1 MFTSNKWLIGV
12 FMGFIFI
19 IGIGNFLS
27 SDITFSEQEN
37 RILAQKPRITSEN
50 IFSGKYMVQFEEYVS
65 DQFVGKRDW
74 MAIKAKAEQLLLKKE
89 INGVYIGK
97 DDFLFEKRTSFEEQF
112 VQNLELVSSFSNPER
127 SVTLL
132 LAPISAEIYRENLP
146 KFAPSYTPEK
156 ITEAIEQN
164 LSSSVQV
171 IDIQQTLL
179 EHKNEPIY
187 YKTDHHWTMRGAYYA
202 YSEAGKTLGYQ
213 PYPISEFNVKRVSN
227 DFLGTYASKA
237 LGYQLKSDQI
247 EVFTPEF
254 LTSYFVHYKDDQVTS
269 DSLYDWSALEK
280 ADKYS
285 LFLNGNHS
293 LLTIQSHVK
302 NGRKLAV
309 IKDSYA
315 HSFIPF
321 LANHFEEIHV
331 MDLRYYHASLNQ
343 YLQENELDNILLLYN
358 VSNFASDRNLI
369 WLQS

>member
-1 MFTSNKWLIGV
+1 MFTSNKWLVGV
-12 FMGFIFI
+12 FIGFIVL

-37 RILAQKPRITSEN
+37 RILTQKPRITLEN
-50 IFSGKYMVQFEEYVS
+50 IFSGKYMINYEEYLS
-65 DQFVGKRDW
+65 DQFVGKTSW

-97 DDFLFEKRTSFEEQF
+97 GDFLFEKRTSLEDQF
-112 VQNLELVSSFSNPER
+112 IQNLELVSSFSNSER

-146 KFAPSYTPEK
+146 KFAPAYTPEK
-156 ITEAIEQN
+156 VAEAIEKN
-164 LSSSVQV
+164 LSSSVEV
-171 IDIQQTLL
+171 IDIRQTLL
-179 EHKNEPIY
+179 DHKKEPIY

-202 YSEAGKTLGYQ
+202 YSKAGKTLGYQ
-213 PYPISEFNVKRVSN
+213 PYPISEFKIETVSN

-254 LTSYFVHYKDDQVTS
+254 PTSYFVHYKDEQVTS

-280 ADKYS
+280 RDKYS
-285 LFLNGNHS
+285 LFLSGNHS
-293 LLTIQSHVK
+293 LMTIQSHVK

-331 MDLRYYHASLNQ
+331 IDLRYYHASLKQ
-343 YLQENELDNILLLYN
+343 YLQENELDEILLLYN

-369 WLQS
+369 WLKS